1 MRPARIRRCMMK
13 LNYAPTK
20 IPDHVPPELV
30 RDYPLARRQTI
41 YENPYETIIPKLHEG
56 PAAFMAS
63 DAYLSV
69 SPAWVFRS
77 AADIKTI
84 FLDTTNFIKKGHT
97 NFAQMLGVY
106 WDVHHI
112 GRASCRRSVSK
123 YVESS
128 GVEGSFN
135 K

>member
-1 MRPARIRRCMMK
+1 MRPARIRRGMMK

-56 PAAFMAS
+56 PAAFMAP
-63 DAYLSV
+63 DAYLSA
-69 SPAWVFRS
+69 SPAWVFRR

-84 FLDTTNFIKKGHT
+84 FLDTVNFIKKGNT
-97 NFAQMLGVY
+97 NFAQKIRKSTRLN
-106 WDVHHI
+106 
-112 GRASCRRSVSK
+112 
-123 YVESS
+123 SS
-128 GVEGSFN
+128 H
-135 K
+135 